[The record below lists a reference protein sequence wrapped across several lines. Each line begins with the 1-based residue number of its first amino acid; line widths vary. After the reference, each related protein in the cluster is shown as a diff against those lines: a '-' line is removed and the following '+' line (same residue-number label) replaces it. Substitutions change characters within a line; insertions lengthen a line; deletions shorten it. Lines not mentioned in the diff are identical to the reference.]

1 VLANS
6 GTRSFM
12 NGRRLNLWTQRL
24 SLNLL
29 RSTVR
34 LTIIGCAGFGCFVGG
49 SALKCTMEVNGPR
62 KRYWSDGYF
71 LTPESLRM
79 PYEEHEFTTEDGVT
93 LTGWLINNT
102 YHGKPS
108 KRVIVLLHPYNMHMS
123 SLLAVARCL
132 YENRFT
138 IFLVSFRSFAKVK
151 TRQSLGY
158 LELRDARAG
167 IKFIKEKIP
176 DARIGLCGASLGAT
190 TAIRVAPEFSDI
202 VAVCADC
209 PFARLK
215 NAVTLRVASI
225 LYPVPMAIVHWIVSI
240 ADKLNIL
247 LYNYS
252 FDEVSAVDSV
262 SDPRFKFPFFLIHC
276 EQDVITP
283 IGEGDLIFESAVHTE
298 TKQIWRVPDAKHL
311 ETAYLA
317 PREYAKRVVAFFDDC
332 YDNVESGVECNAKT
346 SARSA
351 ATEST
356 EEKIPDESDNS
367 GWISYFN
374 PVQYYYGTNPS
385 DKD

>member
-1 VLANS
+1 MS
-6 GTRSFM
+6 
-12 NGRRLNLWTQRL
+12 GRRLNLWTQRL
-24 SLNLL
+24 SVNLL

-34 LTIIGCAGFGCFVGG
+34 LTVIGCAGFGCFVGVT
-49 SALKCTMEVNGPR
+49 ALHCAMEVNGSR

-79 PYEEHEFTTEDGVT
+79 PYEEHEFTTEDGIT
-93 LTGWLINNT
+93 LTGWIINNT
-102 YHGKPS
+102 KHGRPS
-108 KRVIVLLHPYNMHMS
+108 KRVIVLFHPYNMHMS
-123 SLLAVARCL
+123 SLLAVARSL

-138 IFLVSFRSFAKVK
+138 LFLVSFRSFAKVK
-151 TRQSLGY
+151 TRQSIGY

-176 DARIGLCGASLGAT
+176 DARIGVCGASLGAT
-190 TAIRVAPEFSDI
+190 TAIRVAPEFPDI

-215 NAVTLRVASI
+215 NAVTLRVASVFYI
-225 LYPVPMAIVHWIVSI
+225 LPITIVHMIVAV

-262 SDPRFKFPFFLIHC
+262 SDPRFTFPFLLIHC
-276 EQDVITP
+276 EQDVICP
-283 IGEGDLIFESAVHTE
+283 ISEGQKIFESAVHTE
-298 TKQIWRVPDAKHL
+298 TKQIWRVPDAQHL

-351 ATEST
+351 ATELT
-356 EEKIPDESDNS
+356 EGKSSDESDSS
-367 GWISYFN
+367 GWFSYFN

-385 DKD
+385 DED